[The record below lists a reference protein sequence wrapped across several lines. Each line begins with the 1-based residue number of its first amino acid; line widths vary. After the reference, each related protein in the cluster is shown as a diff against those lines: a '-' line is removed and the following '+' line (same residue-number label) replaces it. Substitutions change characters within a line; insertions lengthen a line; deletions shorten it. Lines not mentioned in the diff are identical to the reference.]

1 LGLPG
6 ELFGPGMVGGIIY
19 SPKGTTAAE
28 GAKID
33 ILSVEDYTIIRET
46 LGVFE
51 KELCI
56 EQLEDFSIENP
67 VISLTNESIENTQKY
82 DMRDF
87 IKIVPDIISQ

>member
-1 LGLPG
+1 
-6 ELFGPGMVGGIIY
+6 MVGGVIY

-33 ILSVEDYTIIRET
+33 TLSLDDYSVIRET

-56 EQLEDFSIENP
+56 EQLEDFSKENP
-67 VISLTNESIENTQKY
+67 IISLRINAMESIQKY

-87 IKIVPDIISQ
+87 IKIVPDIVSQ